1 MAVVSGLANRN
12 CSRAGRTTGTCDMT
26 SGHRR
31 NAAVSAKAMRF
42 ATRATLAPEKLTGP
56 EQVRPRLGLTRLVQS
71 RGQPLGVPASEA
83 TWVTTWPSSNG
94 RRLPGGCAMRTV
106 RMSPSSR

>member
-1 MAVVSGLANRN
+1 MAVASGLANRH

-42 ATRATLAPEKLTGP
+42 ATVPTLLPKKLTGP
-56 EQVRPRLGLTRLVQS
+56 EKLRPRLGLARLVQS
-71 RGQPLGVPASEA
+71 RGQPFGSPAIDA
-83 TWVTTWPSSNG
+83 TCVTTWPSIKGTRS
-94 RRLPGGCAMRTV
+94 PGGCAMRTL
-106 RMSPSSR
+106 RMSPSSM

>member
-1 MAVVSGLANRN
+1 MAVVSGLANRH

-42 ATRATLAPEKLTGP
+42 ATVPTLLPKKLTGP
-56 EQVRPRLGLTRLVQS
+56 EKLRPRLGLARLVQS
-71 RGQPLGVPASEA
+71 RGQPFGALASEA
-83 TWVTTWPSSNG
+83 TGVTTSPSRSGN
-94 RRLPGGCAMRTV
+94 RSPGGCAMRTV